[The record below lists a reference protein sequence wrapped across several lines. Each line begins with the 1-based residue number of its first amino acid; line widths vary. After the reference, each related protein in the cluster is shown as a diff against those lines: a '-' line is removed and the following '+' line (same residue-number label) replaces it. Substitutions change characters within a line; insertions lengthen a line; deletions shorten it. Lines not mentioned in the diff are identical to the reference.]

1 MEQFRPVWANIDLG
15 ALQRNYVRLAQYTKS
30 EIMPVVK
37 ANAYGHGVIPVVRTL
52 RAAGAKRFG
61 VALLEEALEI
71 KAAFPDLGL
80 MVLGVTPPEASDRM
94 VREEIIPEIC
104 CLENAQALSRAAV
117 AQGKTATLHIKV
129 DTGMGRVGFRPDE
142 TEDILR
148 TAALPGLFIEGIYMH
163 FATADDSDLTFAKEQ
178 LELFHALCRTLQE
191 QGLHIPIRHA
201 ANSAAFIQL
210 PESHLELVRPG
221 AIMYGLPPS
230 SVIGYAAGVEPALS
244 WKAKITHLKMIKSG
258 ETVSYGRS
266 FEAVAPTRVATI
278 PLGYADGLRRSL
290 SNKGQVLL
298 RGKRVRI
305 IGRVCMD
312 QTMLDVTEVPDAA
325 VGDTV
330 TLLGCDGEEHIDA
343 AELGEKMDTIN
354 YEVLCGISLR
364 VPRIY
369 HEACEKNPK

>member
-1 MEQFRPVWANIDLG
+1 MEQFRPVWADIDLG
-15 ALQRNYVRLAQYTKS
+15 ALARNYARLVQYANS
-30 EIMPVVK
+30 EVMPVVK
-37 ANAYGHGVIPVVRTL
+37 ANAYGHGAIPVVRTL
-52 RAAGAKRFG
+52 REAGAKRFG

-71 KAAFPDLGL
+71 KAAFPDLSL

-94 VREEIIPEIC
+94 VQYDIIPEID
-104 CLENAQALSRAAV
+104 CLDNAKALSDAAV

-142 TEDILR
+142 TEDIL
-148 TAALPGLFIEGIYMH
+148 AVASLPGLFIEGIYMH
-163 FATADDSDLTFAKEQ
+163 FATADDSDLAFAREQ
-178 LELFHALCRTLQE
+178 LALFHDLCRILTERSLS
-191 QGLHIPIRHA
+191 IPIRHA

-210 PESHLELVRPG
+210 PESHLELARPG

-230 SVIGYAAGVEPALS
+230 AVVGYGAGVEPVLS
-244 WKAKITHLKMIKSG
+244 WKAKITHLKTINPG

-266 FEAVAPTRVATI
+266 FRAAVPTRVATI

-290 SNKGQVLL
+290 SNKGEVLL

-312 QTMLDVTEVPDAA
+312 QAMLDVTEVPEAV

-330 TLLGCDGEEHIDA
+330 TLLGADGEERIDA
-343 AELGEKMDTIN
+343 AALAEMMDTIN
-354 YEVLCGISLR
+354 YEVLCGISWR

-369 HEACEKNPK
+369 HQSGEKI